1 MSCKVALIGGTGMES
16 LWERAGDRLEVSTNY
31 GSVMGKRLILE
42 SGNHAI
48 VFLRHGIEHKVP
60 PAKVS
65 YRAFGSAC
73 RDMGIQYCL
82 ATGAV
87 GSLRADWGV
96 GEMLVPND
104 FIDFTKR
111 ASVYEDEVLHTDFS
125 DPFDGTCRKA
135 LLESCVELGCSVRDG
150 GVYVGM
156 PGPRYETPAE
166 VVALRKLGGD
176 VVGMTITS
184 EAIAMKECGV
194 RYACLVLVTNLAAGL
209 GKKLTHEE
217 VEARM
222 LENGSLVIS
231 ILMRAAERLCGE

>member
-1 MSCKVALIGGTGMES
+1 MPCKVALIGGTGMES
-16 LWERAGDRLEVSTNY
+16 LWERGQKLLEVSTNY
-31 GSVMGKRLILE
+31 GSVMGKKLLLE
-42 SGNHAI
+42 SGDDAL
-48 VFLRHGIEHKVP
+48 VFLRHGIGHKIP
-60 PAKVS
+60 PGKVA

-73 RDMGIQYCL
+73 RDMGIEYCL

-96 GEMLVPND
+96 GELVVPND
-104 FIDFTKR
+104 FIDFAKR
-111 ASVYEDEVLHTDFS
+111 ASVYEDEILHTDFS
-125 DPFDGTCRKA
+125 EPFDGTCRKV

-156 PGPRYETPAE
+156 PGPRYETPVE

-194 RYACLVLVTNLAAGL
+194 RYACLVIVTNLAAGL

-217 VEARM
+217 VAACM
-222 LENGSLVIS
+222 LERSSYVVS
-231 ILMRAAERLCGE
+231 ILMSAVERLYSE